1 MLRMTSRRDF
11 LLASVLAPLAGCAKP
26 VRFESFPFTLGVAS
40 GYPTTD
46 GVALWTRLA
55 PRPLEGGGMPP
66 DAVAVRWEVAE
77 DSAFQRIAR
86 AGTAMAVPAN
96 AHAVHAEAEGLRPG
110 REYFYRFIAGGEVSP
125 VGRTRTAPRP
135 GEGDE
140 RLRLVVGSCQ
150 QYEQGFFVAHR
161 HIADEAPDVVAFVG
175 DYIYESTWGNQHVRS
190 HHISEPHTLT
200 QYRDRYA
207 QYKLD
212 ADLQRSHAAAPW
224 ILTWDDHEVDNDY
237 ADDRSEDL
245 DPRFLERRAA
255 AYKAFYEHMPLRRS
269 VLLAGG
275 GMRIY
280 GSLDWGSLAS
290 FHILDNRQHRS
301 HQACPRA
308 LRGGSA
314 MAGEGCTDRLD
325 PRLTMLGEAQERWLD
340 ASLAGSRSHWNLIV
354 QQTLFAP
361 AARRNV
367 KQELV
372 HWTDGWEGYPAAR
385 ARLLSSLVERRP
397 SNPVLIG
404 GDVHAAMTARI
415 HADPADPRSRVV
427 ASEIVATSIT
437 AQGFASM
444 ISGIAK
450 ENPHVLYAESQV
462 RGYGLV
468 ELDRA
473 KLVNSHRGVET
484 VKRADAKISTV
495 AASTLESGRPGDFRS

>member
-1 MLRMTSRRDF
+1 MPRMTSRRDF
-11 LLASVLAPLAGCAKP
+11 LLGSLAAPLAGCAKP
-26 VRFESFPFTLGVAS
+26 VRFESYPFTLGVAS

-66 DAVAVRWEVAE
+66 DAVAVRWEVA
-77 DSAFQRIAR
+77 DDPSFRRIAR
-86 AGTAMAVPAN
+86 HGTAIAVAAN
-96 AHAVHAEAEGLRPG
+96 AHAVHAEAEGLQPG
-110 REYFYRFIAGGEVSP
+110 REYWYRFIAGGEASP

-140 RLRLVVGSCQ
+140 RLRLAVGSCQ

-161 HIADEAPDVVAFVG
+161 HIAEDAPDLVAFVG
-175 DYIYESTWGNQHVRS
+175 DYIYESTWGNEHVRS
-190 HHISEPHTLT
+190 HHIAEPHTLA

-212 ADLQRSHAAAPW
+212 PDLQKCHAAAPW
-224 ILTWDDHEVDNDY
+224 IVTWDDHEVDNDY

-269 VLLAGG
+269 ALLAGG

-280 GSLDWGSLAS
+280 GSLDWGGLAS

-301 HQACPRA
+301 HQACPRP
-308 LRGGSA
+308 LRGGST
-314 MAGEGCTDRLD
+314 MVREDCTRRLD
-325 PRLTMLGEAQERWLD
+325 PRLTMLGEAQEKWLD
-340 ASLAGSRSHWNLIV
+340 TSLASARAHWNFIV

-361 AARRNV
+361 AARRNA
-367 KQELV
+367 KQELI

-385 ARLLSSLVERRP
+385 ERLLRSLIERRP
-397 SNPVLIG
+397 SNPVFLG
-404 GDVHAAMTARI
+404 GDVHAAMAARI
-415 HADPADPRSRVV
+415 HADPANPESPVV

-444 ISGIAK
+444 IDGIAK
-450 ENPHVLYAESQV
+450 ENPHIRYAESQV
-462 RGYGLV
+462 RGYALI

-473 KLVNSHRGVET
+473 TLVGAHRGVET
-484 VKRADAKISTV
+484 VKRADAKVSTV
-495 AASTLESGRPGDFRS
+495 AAGTIDSGRPGIIRS

>member
-1 MLRMTSRRDF
+1 MTSRRQF
-11 LLASVLAPLAGCAKP
+11 LLASLAAPLAGCALP
-26 VRFESFPFTLGVAS
+26 VRFESYPYTLGVAS
-40 GYPTTD
+40 GYPTID

-55 PRPLEGGGMPP
+55 PRPLEGGGMAPT
-66 DAVAVRWEVAE
+66 AVAVRWEVAE
-77 DSAFQRIAR
+77 DAAFRRIAR
-86 AGTAMAVPAN
+86 SGTALAVPEN
-96 AHAVHAEAEGLRPG
+96 AHAVHAEADGLQPG
-110 REYFYRFIAGGEVSP
+110 REYWYRFIAGGEASP

-161 HIADEAPDVVAFVG
+161 HIADEAPDLVAFVG

-190 HHISEPHTLT
+190 HHIAEPHTLA

-207 QYKLD
+207 QYKSD
-212 ADLQRSHAAAPW
+212 PDLQRSHAAAPW
-224 ILTWDDHEVDNDY
+224 IVTWDDHEVDNDY

-280 GSLDWGSLAS
+280 GSLEWGALAR

-308 LRGGSA
+308 LRGGSTMVGA
-314 MAGEGCTDRLD
+314 ECTDRLD
-325 PRLTMLGEAQERWLD
+325 ARLTMLGEAQERWLD
-340 ASLAGSRSHWNLIV
+340 ASLAGSRAHWNLIV

-361 AARRNV
+361 GARRNA
-367 KQELV
+367 KQELI
-372 HWTDGWEGYPAAR
+372 HWTDSWDGYPAAR
-385 ARLLSSLVERRP
+385 ARLLRSLVERRP
-397 SNPVLIG
+397 SNPVFLG
-404 GDVHAAMTARI
+404 GDVHAAMNTRI
-415 HADPADPRSRVV
+415 HADAANPDSPAI

-437 AQGFASM
+437 SQGFASM

-462 RGYGLV
+462 RGYALIDL
-468 ELDRA
+468 ERA
-473 KLVNSHRGVET
+473 KLVGAHRGVET
-484 VKRADAKISTV
+484 VKRADAKVSTV
-495 AASTLESGRPGDFRS
+495 ASAMIEDGRPGFTRS

>member
-1 MLRMTSRRDF
+1 MTTRRDF
-11 LLASVLAPLAGCAKP
+11 LIASLLAPLAGCATA
-26 VRFESFPFTLGVAS
+26 VRFGAHPFTLGVAS

-46 GVALWTRLA
+46 GGALWTRLA
-55 PRPLEGGGMPP
+55 PEPLVGGGMPP
-66 DAVAVRWEVAE
+66 VTVAVRWEVAE
-77 DSAFQRIAR
+77 DPAFRLIAR
-86 AGTAMAVPAN
+86 SGTAMAIPAN
-96 AHAVHAEAEGLRPG
+96 AHAVHAEVEGLRAG
-110 REYFYRFIAGGEVSP
+110 REYWYRFIAGGEASP

-140 RLRLVVGSCQ
+140 RLRIALGSCQ

-161 HIADEAPDVVAFVG
+161 HIADDAPDLVAFVG
-175 DYIYESTWGNQHVRS
+175 DYIYESSWGDQHVRK
-190 HHISEPHTLT
+190 HHSAEPHTLA

-212 ADLQRSHAAAPW
+212 PDLQRCHAAAPW
-224 ILTWDDHEVDNDY
+224 IVTWDDHEVDNDY

-245 DPRFLERRAA
+245 DPRFLERRTA

-280 GSLDWGSLAS
+280 GSLDWGSLAA

-301 HQACPRA
+301 HQACPRPQ
-308 LRGGSA
+308 RGGST
-314 MAGEGCTDRLD
+314 MVGAGCAERLD

-340 ASLAGSRSHWNLIV
+340 TSLAGSRAHWNFVV

-361 AARRNV
+361 GARRNA
-367 KQELV
+367 KQELI
-372 HWTDGWEGYPAAR
+372 HWTDSWDGYPAAR
-385 ARLLSSLVERRP
+385 ARLLRSLAERRP
-397 SNPVLIG
+397 SNPVFLG
-404 GDVHAAMTARI
+404 GDVHASMTARI
-415 HADPADPRSRVV
+415 HADPLDPRSPAV

-444 ISGIAK
+444 IAGIAK
-450 ENPHVLYAESQV
+450 ENPHVTYADSQV
-462 RGYGLV
+462 RGYSLI

-473 KLVNSHRGVET
+473 RLVNSHRGVET
-484 VKRADAKISTV
+484 VKRADAKVSTV
-495 AASTLESGRPGDFRS
+495 AAATVDSGRPGFIAS